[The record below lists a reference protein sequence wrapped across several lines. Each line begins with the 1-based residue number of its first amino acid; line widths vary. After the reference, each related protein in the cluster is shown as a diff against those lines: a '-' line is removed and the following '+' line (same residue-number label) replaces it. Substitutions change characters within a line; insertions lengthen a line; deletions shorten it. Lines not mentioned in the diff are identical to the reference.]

1 MSIDT
6 PADLAGLK
14 RAGAVVAATL
24 RELRRHVRPGI
35 TTRELDDV
43 AARVFARHGARSG
56 PILAY
61 DFPGAICI
69 SVNDEAVHGIPGPRR
84 LRDGDVVKLDVTAEL
99 DGYYADACISVPVGK
114 PRPATARMVTAAQVA
129 LRKGIDVA
137 RAGAPRNAIGAAV
150 EREVERRGFT
160 VLRELTGHGIGTSL
174 HEAPTVFNFHDPADD
189 EPLTEGLVITIEPM
203 IAAGDTEVRQLDDG
217 WTLVTD
223 GGSRS
228 AHMEHTL
235 VVRRDAP
242 PLVLTA

>member
-1 MSIDT
+1 MSIET

-56 PILAY
+56 PILTY

-99 DGYYADACISVPVGK
+99 DGYYADACISLPVGK
-114 PRPATARMVTAAQVA
+114 PRPATARMVAAAQVA
-129 LRKGIDVA
+129 LRKGIAVA
-137 RAGAPRNAIGAAV
+137 RAGVPRNAIGAAV
-150 EREVERRGFT
+150 ETEVERRGFT
-160 VLRELTGHGIGTSL
+160 VLRELTGHGIGMSL

>member
-1 MSIDT
+1 MSIET

-24 RELRRHVRPGI
+24 GELRRHVRPGI

-56 PILAY
+56 PILTY

-99 DGYYADACISVPVGK
+99 DGYYADACISLPVGK

-129 LRKGIDVA
+129 LRKGIAVA
-137 RAGAPRNAIGAAV
+137 RAGIPRNAIGAAV
-150 EREVERRGFT
+150 ETEVERRGFT
-160 VLRELTGHGIGTSL
+160 VLRELTGHGIGMSL

>member
-56 PILAY
+56 PILTY

>member
-56 PILAY
+56 PILTY

-217 WTLVTD
+217 WTFVTD

-228 AHMEHTL
+228 AHTEHTL

>member
-1 MSIDT
+1 MSIET

-56 PILAY
+56 PILTY

-99 DGYYADACISVPVGK
+99 DGYYADACISLPVGK

-129 LRKGIDVA
+129 LRKGIAVA
-137 RAGAPRNAIGAAV
+137 RAGIPRNAIGAAV
-150 EREVERRGFT
+150 ETEVERRGFT
-160 VLRELTGHGIGTSL
+160 VLRELTGHGIGMSL

>member
-1 MSIDT
+1 MSIET

-99 DGYYADACISVPVGK
+99 DGYYADACISLPVGK
-114 PRPATARMVTAAQVA
+114 PRPATARMVAAAQVA
-129 LRKGIDVA
+129 LRKGIAVA
-137 RAGAPRNAIGAAV
+137 RAGIPRNAIGAAV
-150 EREVERRGFT
+150 ETEVERRGFT
-160 VLRELTGHGIGTSL
+160 VLRELTGHGIGMSL

-217 WTLVTD
+217 WTLVTE